1 MSFLFKEYN
10 VFRRKIPLV
19 TIIWFT
25 LALVAV
31 ISELSRNSIN
41 NYLIFKY
48 VFWHAIDQQS
58 LYAVYPEYVDTNH
71 YGPLFSVVIAPF
83 AVLPNWLGCSL
94 WALANAWILFY
105 AINRLKISQRNK
117 LIILA
122 VSAIEMMTSIHSV
135 QFNPA
140 TGAWLI
146 LTYALVEDEE
156 DFWATMFIAAG
167 FLIKLYGI
175 AGLLF
180 FVFSKQKLK
189 FILYFIFWMVVL
201 FCLPMVFSSPSYIID
216 SYKEWIQSLAVK
228 NEKNTSGSVVAT
240 FQDISVMGMTRRIS
254 GDPTVS
260 SLIFL
265 VPAAAL
271 ILIPL
276 LRFKQYISDR
286 FRLSYLAIV
295 IITVIVFSSSA
306 ESATY
311 VIALPGACIWY
322 ILHRNNYKTASTV
335 MLILLFLFTI
345 LSPTDLV
352 PRFFRENVVRAY
364 SLKALPCFLIWLWL
378 IADVMFKDFLSPAT
392 TKQQI

>member
-1 MSFLFKEYN
+1 MSFLFKEFN
-10 VFRRKIPLV
+10 ILKKKVPLIA
-19 TIIWFT
+19 IIWFA
-25 LALVAV
+25 LALIAV
-31 ISELSRNSIN
+31 VSEVLRNSIN

-48 VFWHAIDQQS
+48 VFWHAIEQKS
-58 LYAVYPEYVDTNH
+58 LFAVYPEYVDTNH
-71 YGPLFSVVIAPF
+71 YGPLFTVVIAPF
-83 AVLPNWLGCSL
+83 AVLPDWLGCTL
-94 WALANAWILFY
+94 WALANAGVLFY
-105 AINRLKISQRNK
+105 AINRLNISHRNK

-122 VSAIEMMTSIHSV
+122 ISAIEMMTSVHSV

-146 LTYALVEDEE
+146 LTYVLVEDEE
-156 DFWATMFIAAG
+156 DFWATMLIAAG

-180 FVFSKQKLK
+180 FVFSKHKVK
-189 FILYFIFWMVVL
+189 FILSFIFWMIVL
-201 FCLPMVFSSPSYIID
+201 FCLPMIFSSPSYIIE
-216 SYKEWIQSLAVK
+216 SYKEWMQSLAEK
-228 NEKNTSGSVVAT
+228 NEKNTSGAVVAT
-240 FQDISVMGMTRRIS
+240 FQDISVMGMARRIS
-254 GDPTVS
+254 GDATIS

-271 ILIPL
+271 IMVPL
-276 LRFKQYISDR
+276 VRFKQYVSEK

-295 IITVIVFSSSA
+295 LITVIVFSSSA

-322 ILHRNNYKTASTV
+322 ILHRNNYRTVSAV
-335 MLILLFLFTI
+335 MLILLFIFTI

-352 PRFFRENVVRAY
+352 PRSFRENVVRAY

-392 TKQQI
+392 TKQQV

>member
-10 VFRRKIPLV
+10 VFRRKIPLI

-48 VFWHAIDQQS
+48 VFWHAIDQTS
-58 LYAVYPEYVDTNH
+58 LYAAYPDYVDTNH

-94 WALANAWILFY
+94 WALANAWILLY
-105 AINRLKISQRNK
+105 AINRLKISRSNK

-180 FVFSKQKLK
+180 FVFSKHKLK
-189 FILYFIFWMVVL
+189 FIFYFIFWMVVL
-201 FCLPMVFSSPSYIID
+201 FCLPMIFSSPSYIID
-216 SYKEWIQSLAVK
+216 SYKEWIQSLAEK

-240 FQDISVMGMTRRIS
+240 FQDISVMGMARRIS
-254 GDPTVS
+254 GDPTIS
-260 SLIFL
+260 SLVFL

-276 LRFKQYISDR
+276 LRFKQYVSEK
-286 FRLSYLAIV
+286 FRISYLAIV

-335 MLILLFLFTI
+335 MLILLFLFTV